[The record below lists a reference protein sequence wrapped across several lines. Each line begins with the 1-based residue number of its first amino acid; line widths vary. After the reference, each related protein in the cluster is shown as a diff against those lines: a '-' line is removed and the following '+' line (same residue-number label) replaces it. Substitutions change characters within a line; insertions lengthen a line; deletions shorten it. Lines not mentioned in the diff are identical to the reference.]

1 MYPNTLRSI
10 LHLLFKIW
18 KSFRKNF
25 FYLHHFFV
33 SNVFFF
39 FFNQGHS
46 GESERN
52 VFQKIMQGSA
62 VLAPSSIF
70 VHIKMMQEELTAC
83 PVITGLTG
91 Y

>member
-10 LHLLFKIW
+10 LHLLC
-18 KSFRKNF
+18 KNF

-33 SNVFFF
+33 SNVFVFF
-39 FFNQGHS
+39 LNQGRS
-46 GESERN
+46 GGSERN
-52 VFQKIMQGSA
+52 GLQKIMQGST

-70 VHIKMMQEELTAC
+70 VQIKMMQEELTAC

>member
-10 LHLLFKIW
+10 LHLLC
-18 KSFRKNF
+18 KNF

-39 FFNQGHS
+39 FVFFNQGRS
-46 GESERN
+46 GGSERN
-52 VFQKIMQGSA
+52 GLQKIMQGST

-70 VHIKMMQEELTAC
+70 VQIKMMQEELTAC

>member
-10 LHLLFKIW
+10 LHLLC
-18 KSFRKNF
+18 KNF

-39 FFNQGHS
+39 FNQGRS
-46 GESERN
+46 GGSERN
-52 VFQKIMQGSA
+52 GLQKIMRGST

-70 VHIKMMQEELTAC
+70 VQIKMMQEELTAC